1 MTLPD
6 ARALDDPIIR
16 GLNHLFQISVGQK
29 TRGDVGSK
37 GRDFRPY
44 KVRQKSFSKLRE
56 GKPYIVSG
64 FSWNWN
70 GLCPIETHKD
80 RKRKDEAG
88 LLFACGSNGLQNS
101 LKETFY
107 QRLVKSDSK
116 QTRVRPTC
124 MPSPLFQGRKIIST
138 EKGL

>member
-1 MTLPD
+1 GHALVNNMTLPD

-70 GLCPIETHKD
+70 GLCPIETLQGSKAEG
-80 RKRKDEAG
+80 RS
-88 LLFACGSNGLQNS
+88 LLALRLRLQ
-101 LKETFY
+101 
-107 QRLVKSDSK
+107 
-116 QTRVRPTC
+116 
-124 MPSPLFQGRKIIST
+124 
-138 EKGL
+138 